1 MLKETKFP
9 TENYVLYLFLSV
21 LYDDNCCNIQC
32 SDVLFDELWYSVGQV
47 MWSVT
52 YLLLLVPFH
61 LIRSRL
67 PCFLIGYV
75 QGPIPNFGVPI
86 TIAWATVVL
95 CQVPIGYCPYPFPY
109 WPFALLCFLLAC
121 IMLIVIYLLSF
132 VFYFVPFFPCSDS
145 EHDIVLRSSFTRSWP
160 TYCQD
165 LLSYDTSLVI
175 DHLNFQCQLNAH
187 RLGIV
192 DYLNDILQVLL
203 RRFRVIDVVWH
214 N

>member
-1 MLKETKFP
+1 MLRCTFRWIVVFCRSSHVICDVPVASCSISSYKVKAAMLSDRLCPRTNSQFWG
-9 TENYVLYLFLSV
+9 TNYDCLGNGCPLSGTYR
-21 LYDDNCCNIQC
+21 LLPLAFSLLTLC
-32 SDVLFDELWYSVGQV
+32 SFVLFVSLHCAYC
-47 MWSVT
+47 
-52 YLLLLVPFH
+52 H
-61 LIRSRL
+61 L
-67 PCFLIGYV
+67 
-75 QGPIPNFGVPI
+75 PII
-86 TIAWATVVL
+86 
-95 CQVPIGYCPYPFPY
+95 
-109 WPFALLCFLLAC
+109 
-121 IMLIVIYLLSF
+121 
-132 VFYFVPFFPCSDS
+132 FYFVPFFPCSDS
-145 EHDIVLRSSFTRSWP
+145 EHDIVLWSSFTRSWP